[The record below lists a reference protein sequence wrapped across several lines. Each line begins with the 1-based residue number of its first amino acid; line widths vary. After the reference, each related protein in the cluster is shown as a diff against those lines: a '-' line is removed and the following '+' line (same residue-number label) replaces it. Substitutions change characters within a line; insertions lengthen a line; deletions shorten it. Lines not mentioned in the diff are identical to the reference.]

1 MTNLPSAACA
11 PIFHIRDAVVAQA
24 ATELG
29 LPAGEGLAAWLAKE
43 KEKSQV
49 QGTGSIPLPPL
60 TR

>member
-11 PIFHIRDAVVAQA
+11 PHISHQGHRVVQA

-29 LPAGEGLAAWLAKE
+29 LPVGEGLAAWLAKE

-49 QGTGSIPLPPL
+49 PDIGSIPLPPL
-60 TR
+60 TC